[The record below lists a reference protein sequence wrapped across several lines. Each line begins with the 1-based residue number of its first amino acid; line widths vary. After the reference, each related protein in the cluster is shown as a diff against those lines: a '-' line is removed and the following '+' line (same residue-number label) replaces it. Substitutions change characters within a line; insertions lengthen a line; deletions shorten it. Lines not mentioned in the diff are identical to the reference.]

1 MPAPG
6 LCAFSNKRKFFLL
19 SSLLSQAGPAARMGA
34 GLVLSQRGDWGPLS
48 GQGTRSLT
56 LGCPLGNV
64 PCYLSRRGKEG
75 GRNRS
80 RAALLLALYPKW
92 TPPAATAALSRHWV
106 CLRFTLP
113 AQTASLFPLCF
124 SQGIWERPRCHPC
137 APTPSPPR
145 KAGRKGPADASVA
158 GNEPRPPKNNK
169 QGLQGV
175 GDRVSRGG
183 VREDEGAPIYRL
195 PSRHAPD
202 SHTPSLLPPVAAALT
217 GSGRHP
223 RF

>member
-1 MPAPG
+1 MAVRWATSPAICPDAG
-6 LCAFSNKRKFFLL
+6 RKVGVTDDVPL
-19 SSLLSQAGPAARMGA
+19 SSSLCT
-34 GLVLSQRGDWGPLS
+34 LS
-48 GQGTRSLT
+48 G
-56 LGCPLGNV
+56 
-64 PCYLSRRGKEG
+64 
-75 GRNRS
+75 
-80 RAALLLALYPKW
+80 
-92 TPPAATAALSRHWV
+92 PPAATAALSRHWV

-124 SQGIWERPRCHPC
+124 SQGIWERLRCHPC